1 MVPWINYQIHSRE
14 IFMRVHRT
22 KLDPKNFTLRTFNF
36 DFSFFY
42 LHLLLKKNNNNNNNS
57 NNRVNQKYSSKLF
70 LISNLTNFQKKIDQ
84 I

>member
-22 KLDPKNFTLRTFNF
+22 KLDPKNFTLHVFNF
-36 DFSFFY
+36 DFSFFS
-42 LHLLLKKNNNNNNNS
+42 LHLLLKKKNN
-57 NNRVNQKYSSKLF
+57 NNRVNQKYSSNGSKLF
-70 LISNLTNFQKKIDQ
+70 FISNLINFQKKIDQ